1 MAGGV
6 QGLLSNCAQRC
17 QENRVYGCPCW
28 AGGLVPPAAAPSP
41 SPTMVLGLRTLG
53 AGKPLS
59 KCGKCRRYMKYISA
73 RPQRLYC
80 STCEEVLP
88 LPQVWWW
95 WWWGVNTSP
104 F

>member
-1 MAGGV
+1 M
-6 QGLLSNCAQRC
+6 R
-17 QENRVYGCPCW
+17 
-28 AGGLVPPAAAPSP
+28 
-41 SPTMVLGLRTLG
+41 

-88 LPQVWWW
+88 LPQVR
-95 WWWGVNTSP
+95 GRVGAPNRHLATLLLSCYVASCQI
-104 F
+104 FTGLIL